1 MQKSFCSN
9 PQSKQEHRMRTKQAI
24 TKKLNVSTEKA
35 WQAIR
40 DRGGPAQLDRYLVF
54 LSDISAG

>member
-1 MQKSFCSN
+1 
-9 PQSKQEHRMRTKQAI
+9 MRTKQAI